1 MARPHPGERP
11 PDDESGLPLP
21 ALPALPAFPG
31 IAGYGELHATIR
43 KLGFRHAADALRA
56 PAPRHASQATQALF
70 GTLPKAETDDGFR
83 VLDGLWFPRRGG
95 LWQRVD
101 LAYVQESFARW
112 HASGD
117 ARGMEAAAVVA
128 VLTTV
133 LQEDPMGLRRLVLWE
148 LCCRLTD
155 DAAGHPVPLT
165 DADSDADPPITPPT
179 ADEAAALGVHRSEAG
194 RLAGAAGAHGPG
206 AGDAQLRGAG
216 AARHAA
222 ETLSDIWP
230 STRLREAERLAAW
243 LPAHH
248 SDHVLDALLD
258 TLRARSAAVDH
269 LMDQAVRSESCGDF
283 GAAASAWLGALRQ
296 ARDDRDA
303 QAGLLRTATRLTD
316 DPFAPEDAEVTAAVD
331 ERTVRLTWRAPRRDG
346 TSVAYRVLRFPDGR
360 PEIAVEVSAHGTART
375 VVDRD
380 APVGQPLRYAV
391 FPLLGERLAGVPR
404 VTAPVLLAPDVTE
417 LSATAVPDGVTV
429 TWRRDPAAAEVS
441 VVRMSQDGDNTPDHT
456 VSCRRDRLVDTP
468 LPAGLYVYEVR
479 CGYPGPDGGLVLSPG
494 VRVTARAERW
504 PAPVEELT
512 VQRLDG
518 GGRVRVA
525 WRPPVCGDGHLVPWT
540 ERPVPPG
547 ADVSGIVPRLPAP
560 GSAPASVDMRPPPG
574 RRVRLTAVSVL
585 GERAVSGA
593 SVVIE
598 HPGEVR
604 DLAVRRLA
612 DDRAELR
619 FTWPEPAVLAL
630 VAWEDGERRDELRV
644 ARSRHVAGRAVTVP
658 VSAGECRFT
667 VGALPRPDA
676 VTIEPP
682 PARAILPPAPPPAP
696 PAPVRWW
703 RTWWH
708 RRRRRSP

>member
-1 MARPHPGERP
+1 MARLHPGERP

-21 ALPALPAFPG
+21 ALPAFPG
-31 IAGYGELHATIR
+31 LAGYHELHATIR

-56 PAPRHASQATQALF
+56 PAPQHASQATQALF

-83 VLDGLWFPRRGG
+83 VLDGLWFPQRGG

-117 ARGMEAAAVVA
+117 ARGLEAAAVVA

-148 LCCRLTD
+148 LCCRLAD
-155 DAAGHPVPLT
+155 DAAGHPVALSEADGAGGADTAGTPL
-165 DADSDADPPITPPT
+165 PT
-179 ADEAAALGVHRSEAG
+179 ADDAAALGVHRSEAG
-194 RLAGAAGAHGPG
+194 PLAAAVAARFP
-206 AGDAQLRGAG
+206 RAG

-230 STRLREAERLAAW
+230 SARLREAERLAAW
-243 LPAHH
+243 LPADH
-248 SDHVLDALLD
+248 SDHVLAALLG
-258 TLRARSAAVDH
+258 TLHARSAAVDH
-269 LMDQAVRSESCGDF
+269 LKDQAVQSESCGDF
-283 GAAASAWLGALRQ
+283 AAAASAWFGALRQ

-303 QAGLLRTATRLTD
+303 QTGLLRTATRLTD
-316 DPFAPEDAEVTAAVD
+316 DPFAPEDSEVTAAVD
-331 ERTVRLTWRAPRRDG
+331 ERTVRLTWRAPRRDD

-360 PEIAVEVSAHGTART
+360 PEIAVEVSAHGTAPT
-375 VVDRD
+375 AVDPD

-404 VTAPVLLAPDVTE
+404 VTAPVLLTPDVTE
-417 LSATAVPDGVTV
+417 LSATAVPDGVRV

-441 VVRMSQDGDNTPDHT
+441 VVRMSQDGDNNTPDHA

-479 CGYPGPDGGLVLSPG
+479 CGYPGPDGGVVLSPG

-518 GGRVRVA
+518 DGLVRVA

-560 GSAPASVDMRPPPG
+560 GCAPASVDMRPPPG

-604 DLAVRRLA
+604 DLAVRRIA

-619 FTWPEPAVLAL
+619 FTWPEPAVLTL
-630 VAWEDGERRDELRV
+630 VAWEDGERREELRV

-676 VTIEPP
+676 VTIEAP

-696 PAPVRWW
+696 PAPAGWW

-708 RRRRRSP
+708 RWRRRGP